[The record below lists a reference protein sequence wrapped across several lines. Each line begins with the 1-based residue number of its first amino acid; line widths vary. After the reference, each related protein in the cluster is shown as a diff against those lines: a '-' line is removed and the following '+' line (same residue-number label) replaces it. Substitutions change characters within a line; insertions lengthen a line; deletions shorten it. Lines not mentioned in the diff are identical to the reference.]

1 MLTGKSVV
9 RVITAILCMAG
20 VLVGATGS
28 AASAAGGKA
37 PIVIGFITD
46 GTGSAASSYIDSVD
60 GAEARFDA
68 VNAAGG
74 VDGHK
79 IELVTEDDQ
88 STDTGNLTAS
98 ETLVEDKG
106 AFGILDDTALT
117 RGGASYLNKNGIPV
131 IGAAIDGPEWGQ
143 EPNSNM
149 FSVYGTLETPYNG
162 KIYSY
167 NDAEA
172 GFKALGITRLATV
185 TANAPAAI
193 DAANSEFAAAK
204 PLGISKCLNDIVPL
218 GDVNFTTFA
227 LQMKAQKCN
236 GVEVLS
242 LLDSCI
248 AVQAAIKQAGLK
260 VADICSTGYDQ
271 SVLSQPTA
279 LATMQGTFATATIN
293 VLGNDLSAPTKLFL
307 SRLRKYTSW
316 PGGIP
321 SMNIDYAYESAD
333 LFIKGLELAGGPNRK
348 AFISDLRKVS
358 SFTTEGLQPP
368 PGEQFTHFG
377 TAASLPKKQCEVIYE
392 IKGHS
397 FVPALGGKPA
407 CGTLV
412 SSPES

>member
-1 MLTGKSVV
+1 MLTRSIV
-9 RVITAILCMAG
+9 RLAVAIMCMAG
-20 VLVGATGS
+20 VLVGLSGP
-28 AASAAGGKA
+28 AASAAGAKA

-46 GTGSAASSYIDSVD
+46 ETGGAASSYVDSVD

-68 VNAAGG
+68 QNAAGG

-79 IELVTEDDQ
+79 IELVVEDDQ
-88 STDTGNLTAS
+88 STPSGNLAAAQ
-98 ETLVEDKG
+98 TLVEDKG

-117 RGGASYLNKNGIPV
+117 YGGASYLNKNGIPV
-131 IGAAIDGPEWGQ
+131 VGAAIDGPEWGEQ
-143 EPNSNM
+143 PNSNM

-167 NDAEA
+167 NDTEA

-193 DAANSEFAAAK
+193 DAANSEFTAAK
-204 PLGISKCLNDIVPL
+204 PLGISKCINDIVPL
-218 GDVNFTTFA
+218 GDVSFTTFA
-227 LQMKAQKCN
+227 LEMKAKKCN

-279 LATMQGTFATATIN
+279 LATMQGTYAQATIN

-307 SRLRKYTSW
+307 SRLKKYTTW

-348 AFISDLRKVS
+348 TFISDLRKVS
-358 SFTTEGLQPP
+358 GYTTEGLQPP

-377 TAASLPKKQCEVIYE
+377 TVASLPKKQCEVLYE
-392 IKGHS
+392 IKGKS